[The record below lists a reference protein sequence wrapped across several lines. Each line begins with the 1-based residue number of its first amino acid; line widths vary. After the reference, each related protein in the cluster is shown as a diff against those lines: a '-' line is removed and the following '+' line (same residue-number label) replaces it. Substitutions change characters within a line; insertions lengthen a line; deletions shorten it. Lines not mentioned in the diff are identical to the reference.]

1 MRVDFLA
8 IAETELVK
16 AVSYYNGLSEGL
28 GDEFAI
34 EVKHTI
40 TRILRFPEA
49 WASLSAR
56 TSRCC
61 TKRFPY
67 GVVYQVRGDTLSYCF
82 YNAPTPPSRFLEIT
96 IKIRRTINP
105 YAYSQSMAI
114 VTLFFLLHKEHN
126 LSISSSLTHPTVN

>member
-28 GDEFAI
+28 GDEFAL

-49 WASLSAR
+49 WASLSTR

-67 GVVYQVRGDTLSYCF
+67 GVVYQVRGDTLLIVSIMHLHRH
-82 YNAPTPPSRFLEIT
+82 PDSWKSRLRLEE
-96 IKIRRTINP
+96 
-105 YAYSQSMAI
+105 Q
-114 VTLFFLLHKEHN
+114 
-126 LSISSSLTHPTVN
+126 